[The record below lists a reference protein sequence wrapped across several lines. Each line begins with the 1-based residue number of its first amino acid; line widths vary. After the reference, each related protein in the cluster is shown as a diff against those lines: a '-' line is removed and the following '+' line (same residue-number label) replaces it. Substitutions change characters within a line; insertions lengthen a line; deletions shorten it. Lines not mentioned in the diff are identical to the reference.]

1 METQRPAPVVRD
13 PLRPRDLTAL
23 ALTRGRTIAQA
34 FSMELDSLFALDSD
48 VDHLSQTV
56 DQKYVSTS
64 PVLAFLP

>member
-1 METQRPAPVVRD
+1 
-13 PLRPRDLTAL
+13 
-23 ALTRGRTIAQA
+23 
-34 FSMELDSLFALDSD
+34 MELDSLFALDSD